1 MQGSTTCYHDHDRV
15 HVAWLY
21 IYSSTGQIS
30 VKSKLEF
37 LACHLAIV
45 AHRPLGPS
53 SGVEERHGHDH
64 GHDHDPRRTSMSLPP
79 CAFASYE
86 RDPVCGGLEEE
97 MVD

>member
-1 MQGSTTCYHDHDRV
+1 MQSSSTCYHEHDGV

-21 IYSSTGQIS
+21 IYSSAGQIS

-37 LACHLAIV
+37 LVCHLAIV
-45 AHRPLGPS
+45 AHKPLGPS
-53 SGVEERHGHDH
+53 SGVDERQSRH

-79 CAFASYE
+79 CAFASYA
-86 RDPVCGGLEEE
+86 RDPVCDGLEEV